1 MIKTGKGPKAITS
14 AKSILEA
21 ERRAEIIQMRL
32 DGRSLQEIGDHMG
45 ITAVSVHNVITRA
58 LTSMAKEPAEELRGL
73 ELARLDTLYAEAMNV
88 LRSFTPLLHNGKVIQ
103 IPVINRNGE
112 IVKDPDTGLPLN
124 CLAEDKAARLAAVAA
139 AVRVMERRSRL
150 LGLDAA
156 TKLQQEVHV
165 STDEKATYDLQKLDM
180 DEMHLYGYLL
190 EKMHSPT
197 APDRVERP
205 TLRDEVRAKLTPA
218 EIGTLQVIF
227 EKLDVQYIAAD
238 TVSGLYSQRPALPAP
253 EEKE

>member
-1 MIKTGKGPKAITS
+1 MKTGRGPKAITS
-14 AKSILEA
+14 STSIKQA
-21 ERRAEIIQMRL
+21 ERRAEVLRLRL
-32 DGRSLQEIGDHMG
+32 DGHTLAAIGDRLG
-45 ITAVSVHNVITRA
+45 IRADSVHDIITRA
-58 LTSMAKEPAEELRGL
+58 LRDMTREPAEQLLDL
-73 ELARLDTLYAEAMNV
+73 ELARLDSLYAEAMNV
-88 LRSFTPLLHNGKVIQ
+88 LRSFTPLLHNGKIVQ

-165 STDEKATYDLQKLDM
+165 STDEKPTYDLQKLDM

-190 EKMHSPT
+190 EKMHNPDS
-197 APDRVERP
+197 PDRAERP
-205 TLRDEVRAKLTPA
+205 ALRDEVRAKLTPA
-218 EIGTLQVIF
+218 EIGTLQAIF
-227 EKLDVQYIAAD
+227 KKLGVPYIAAD
-238 TVSGLYSQRPALPAP
+238 TVSGLYSTPSLPTP
-253 EEKE
+253 

>member
-1 MIKTGKGPKAITS
+1 
-14 AKSILEA
+14 
-21 ERRAEIIQMRL
+21 MRL

-150 LGLDAA
+150 LGLDAPSRF
-156 TKLQQEVHV
+156 QQDVTLT
-165 STDEKATYDLQKLDM
+165 TDEKPARDLGKLDSN
-180 DEMHLYGYLL
+180 EMQLLGVLL
-190 EKMHSPT
+190 EKLDDPNVP
-197 APDRVERP
+197 APSER
-205 TLRDEVRAKLTPA
+205 RNVREEVREKLTPF
-218 EIGTLQVIF
+218 EIGVLQSVF
-227 EKLDVQYIAAD
+227 RKLEIKFISED
-238 TVSGLYSQRPALPAP
+238 TVSGLYSTPSLPTP
-253 EEKE
+253 

>member
-1 MIKTGKGPKAITS
+1 MKTGRGPKAATS
-14 AKSILEA
+14 ATSIKQA

-32 DGRSLQEIGDHMG
+32 AGRSLQEIGDHMG

-103 IPVINRNGE
+103 IPVIDRNGE

-150 LGLDAA
+150 LGLDAPSRF
-156 TKLQQEVHV
+156 QQDVTLT
-165 STDEKATYDLQKLDM
+165 TDEKPARNLGKLDSN
-180 DEMHLYGYLL
+180 EMQLLSVLL
-190 EKMHSPT
+190 EKLDDPNAP
-197 APDRVERP
+197 APDER
-205 TLRDEVRAKLTPA
+205 RNVREEVREKLTPF
-218 EIGTLQVIF
+218 EIGVLQAIF
-227 EKLDVQYIAAD
+227 KKLDVQYIAAD
-238 TVSGLYSQRPALPAP
+238 TVRGLYSTPSLPTP
-253 EEKE
+253 

>member
-14 AKSILEA
+14 AKSIREA

-88 LRSFTPLLHNGKVIQ
+88 LRSFTPLLHNGKIIQ
-103 IPVINRNGE
+103 IPVIDRNGE
-112 IVKDPDTGLPLN
+112 IVKDPDTGLPRTS
-124 CLAEDKAARLAAVAA
+124 LAEDKAARLAAVAA

-150 LGLDAA
+150 LGLDAPSRF
-156 TKLQQEVHV
+156 QQDVTLT
-165 STDEKATYDLQKLDM
+165 TDEKPARDLGKLDSN
-180 DEMHLYGYLL
+180 EMQLLGVLL
-190 EKMHSPT
+190 EKLDDPNVPAPT
-197 APDRVERP
+197 ERRNM
-205 TLRDEVRAKLTPA
+205 RDEVQEKLTPG
-218 EIGTLQVIF
+218 EIGTLQTIF

-253 EEKE
+253 QEKE